1 MIEQHIILSIVIP
14 FYNHEASR
22 EKVCAEHREFFST
35 THTAKM
41 D

>member
-14 FYNHEASR
+14 FYNQEASR
-22 EKVCAEHREFFST
+22 EKVCAEIREVFSS